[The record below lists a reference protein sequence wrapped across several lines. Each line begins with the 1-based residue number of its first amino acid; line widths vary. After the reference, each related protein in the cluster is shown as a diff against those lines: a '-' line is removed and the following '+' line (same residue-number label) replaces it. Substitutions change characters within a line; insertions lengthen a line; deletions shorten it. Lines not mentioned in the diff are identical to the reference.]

1 MAGRYD
7 DDPFEKYSRFFKRI
21 DAAPKLNEY
30 GVSDQ
35 VKVMQVSSGGG
46 AVGGESGGGRKHTDG
61 KGNVTTVAPKTG
73 APPAAI
79 DVPVE
84 AVAQEVLTTGDP
96 QRDRYNAFLRDQF
109 ISPSSFGAGYADPS
123 YMDESGQLHLGKI
136 KIPTVKQQEKA
147 MRANNAANALEGDLL
162 EVADYY
168 RPKVTR
174 GGGTQ
179 GNPEITAN
187 AMQKVRELNLKRGS
201 SYEER
206 MQYYMN
212 DMYPALKIPS
222 NGFSR

>member
-61 KGNVTTVAPKTG
+61 KGNVTTVAPKTD
-73 APPAAI
+73 APSAVI

-84 AVAQEVLTTGDP
+84 AVAPEVLTTGDP
-96 QRDRYNAFLRDQF
+96 GMDRYNAFLRDQF
-109 ISPSSFGAGYADPS
+109 ISPDTIGGA
-123 YMDESGQLHLGKI
+123 YMD
-136 KIPTVKQQEKA
+136 PTSNKMIVPSMRQQEKA
-147 MRANNAANALEGDLL
+147 MQANNAANAYIGDLL

-168 RPKVTR
+168 QPKVTR
-174 GGGTQ
+174 GGDKGQ
-179 GNPEITAN
+179 PVVAAD
-187 AMQKVRELNLKRGS
+187 AMNKVRELNLKRGS
-201 SYEER
+201 SYEDR
-206 MQYYMN
+206 MKYYMN
-212 DMYPALKIPS
+212 QMYPATKIPS